1 LKIKVTIEKNKKE
14 QMIPI
19 RDNQPSNS
27 FPVATY
33 ILMGINVLVFF
44 LQIQTGFDNEVIFY
58 SYGLVPAKYT
68 VHEMSRH
75 FSFGNQIFSIFTYM
89 FLHGG
94 FLHFIG
100 NMWFLYIFGDNV
112 EEYFGSL
119 RFAGFYLICGVIS
132 GFSHFFLNPI
142 SMTPTIG
149 ASGAIAGV
157 MGAYFLLYPKARIL
171 TVIPIIIIPWFVE
184 IPAFIFLG
192 FWFLIQFFNATG
204 SGAGSGIAWWAHIG
218 GFIAGMVLVK
228 LNTKRPKTGT
238 DQKISQFTMRKHT
251 PKLQMIVAKGS
262 QDHLDNPDL
271 FGDIDI
277 TSIEAIAGSTKMVTI
292 PWGFYKPLY
301 KVKIP
306 PGIKQGN
313 KLRLAGMGKSIDGK
327 IKGDMYLKVNIKNAI

>member
-1 LKIKVTIEKNKKE
+1 
-14 QMIPI
+14 MIPI

-27 FPVATY
+27 LPVVTY
-33 ILMGINVLVFF
+33 ILMGINLLVFL
-44 LQIQTGFDNEVIFY
+44 LQMQIGSGEEVFFY

-68 VHEMSRH
+68 VYEMSRH
-75 FSFGNQIFSIFTYM
+75 FSIVNQIFSIFTYM

-94 FLHFIG
+94 FLHFLG
-100 NMWFLYIFGDNV
+100 NMWSLYIFGDNV
-112 EEYFGSL
+112 EEYFGPL
-119 RFAGFYLICGVIS
+119 RFAGFYLLCGIIS
-132 GFSHFFLNPI
+132 GLFHFFINPI
-142 SMTPTIG
+142 SMVPTIG

-171 TVIPIIIIPWFVE
+171 TLIPIIIIPWFVE

-192 FWFLIQFFNATG
+192 FWFLIQFFNAAG
-204 SGAGSGIAWWAHIG
+204 SGAGAGIAWWAHIG
-218 GFIAGMVLVK
+218 GFIAGLVLVK
-228 LNTKRPKTGT
+228 LNKKMPKTGA
-238 DQKISQFTMRKHT
+238 DQKISQFTIKKHT

-262 QDHLDNPDL
+262 PDNPESSDL

-277 TSIEAIAGSTKMVTI
+277 TSIEAISGSTKMVTI

-306 PGIKQGN
+306 AGIKHGT

-327 IKGDMYLKVNIKNAI
+327 TKGDMYLRVTIKNAI